1 MKQFILILGI
11 LFNLNSFAQLKP
23 VGSWTDHLP
32 YQSGT
37 SIATDGVLVY
47 CATKTGLFTYNSL
60 DNSIQTFSKVN
71 LLNDINISQISYSRQ
86 ASSLVIVYENSNI
99 DILKNG
105 RVINLP
111 FLKNST
117 QSQKFINEIK
127 IQGTLAYLSFGFG
140 IMVLDLERTEIVD
153 TYKFGPNGNAINV
166 NSTET
171 LGEFIY
177 AATNAGIYQATLS
190 DNLLD
195 FNSWS
200 KIPFKSSRPIFKL
213 FKNQYLNI
221 IVDEN
226 GISDS
231 AFYLSNDQYFPIDS
245 VSGKKYQAFS
255 KTIDNQFIY
264 YSLNDVIFLDTLS
277 QPTKQFEFNNRLIA
291 GGQTTFNNRYFV
303 INTFDPLVE
312 FDINSNLVKLITKP
326 NGPFEKSI
334 FDIEVSEKFIWSVGG
349 RHTSSYNNGFNG
361 GRVYRY
367 DKFNWV
373 NYINFYEPSLQDVID
388 LVSVTINP
396 NDDNEVY
403 FGSWSE
409 GLIKF
414 NNQLP
419 FQTFG
424 VDNSSLKEREALPG
438 WVGVSETEF
447 DENGNLWVTN
457 TFNTNCLSVLK
468 TNGSWKSFN
477 FSDFLKSPE
486 TAIYDLLVDENGYKW
501 IALERDNELL
511 VFDDKGTIDNTSD
524 DETILLTSEVG
535 NGSIPGSRGLIM
547 ELDKDGAL
555 WLGSSDGIAV
565 HYNPSNIFESGSKD
579 FQRVIVFDGE
589 NNEIVLENAN
599 ITALAIDGS
608 NQKWIGTDNSGVL
621 LLSEDGKETLL
632 EFNVDNSPLF
642 SNSINAIA
650 IDDFT
655 GEVYIA
661 TAEGL
666 LSYRATA
673 TKGFENFNTV
683 NVFPNPVRSNYEGS
697 ITIQGLLANSTV
709 KITDISGT
717 LINELKSDGG
727 TVVWDGNNFNGRRA
741 STGVYLLFM
750 SGEDQ
755 DGDLET
761 KVGKIMFVN

>member
-1 MKQFILILGI
+1 MKQIFLILG
-11 LFNLNSFAQLKP
+11 LFFCLSSFGQLKP

-37 SIATDGVLVY
+37 SIATDGVLIY
-47 CATKTGLFTYNSL
+47 CATQTGLFTFNSV

-71 LLNDINISQISYSRQ
+71 LLNDINISEIAYSKQ

-99 DILKNG
+99 DILKAG
-105 RVINLP
+105 RITNLP

-140 IMVLDLERTEIVD
+140 IMVIDLEKVEIVD

-166 NSTET
+166 NSTEIV
-171 LGEFIY
+171 GPHIF
-177 AATNAGIYQATLS
+177 AATSSGIYQAELVN
-190 DNLLD
+190 NLLD
-195 FNSWS
+195 FNAWD
-200 KIPFKSSRPIFKL
+200 KIPFKASRPIFKL
-213 FKNQYLNI
+213 FKNQFLNI
-221 IVDEN
+221 IVDET
-226 GISDS
+226 GDSDS
-231 AFYLSNDQYFPIDS
+231 AFYLDNNQYLPIDS
-245 VSGKKYQAFS
+245 ISGKTYKAFS
-255 KTIDNQFIY
+255 ETINNQYIY
-264 YSLNDVIFLDTLS
+264 YGSQEVIFLDTLS
-277 QPTKQFEFNNRLIA
+277 SFVRRYNFNNRIVV
-291 GGQTTFNNRYFV
+291 GGQTTLNNRYF
-303 INTFDPLVE
+303 ILNSFDPLIE
-312 FDINSNLVKLITKP
+312 LDNNSSSIKLITKP

-334 FDIEVSEKFIWSVGG
+334 FDIEVSKKYIWSVGG

-361 GRVYRY
+361 ARVYRY

-373 NYINFYEPSLQDVID
+373 NYINFHEPSLADVFD
-388 LVSVTINP
+388 MVSVTINP
-396 NDDNEVY
+396 QNENEVY

-409 GLIKF
+409 GLIRL
-414 NNQLP
+414 NDQPP
-419 FQTFG
+419 FQIFG
-424 VDNSSLKEREALPG
+424 LDNSSLQQRDALPG

-447 DENGNLWVTN
+447 DDNGNLWVSN
-457 TFNTNCLSVLK
+457 TFTNNCLSVRK
-468 TNGSWKSFN
+468 ANGNWKSFN

-486 TAIYDLLVDENGYKW
+486 TAIYDLLIDDNGYKW
-501 IALERDNELL
+501 LALERDNALL
-511 VFDDKGTIDNTSD
+511 VFDDKGTIDNISD

-535 NGSIPGSRGLIM
+535 NGAIPGVRGLIM

-555 WLGSSDGIAV
+555 WLGTSDGIAV

-579 FQRVIVFDGE
+579 FQRIIVFDGE

-599 ITALAIDGS
+599 ITALAIDGA

-642 SNSINAIA
+642 SNSINAIT

-673 TKGFENFNTV
+673 TEGSENFSNI

-697 ITIQGLLANSTV
+697 ITIQGLVANSTV
-709 KITDISGT
+709 KITDVSGT
-717 LINELKSDGG
+717 LINEIKSQGG

-750 SGEDQ
+750 SGEDEE
-755 DGDLET
+755 GDLKTEI
-761 KVGKIMFVN
+761 GKIMFVN